1 MKRTGIGIAAAVV
14 LAACASA
21 AIDDRDFGL
30 GKGSVFDAATPAAY
44 TLDAGRAVPRA
55 LATPPVITHPI
66 DAYPPIG
73 TSANPCLT
81 CHGRPA
87 GAAAA
92 AKGAPAAA
100 PPDHFAAVAGGTAA
114 VSGAFWNCL
123 LCHAPQAEVPALVG
137 NRAN

>member
-1 MKRTGIGIAAAVV
+1 MKRTGIGIAAAAL

-30 GKGSVFDAATPAAY
+30 GKGSVFDSATPAAY
-44 TLDAGRAVPRA
+44 TLDAGRAAPRA

-66 DAYPPIG
+66 DTYPPIG
-73 TSANPCLT
+73 TAANPCLA
-81 CHGRPA
+81 CHDRPA
-87 GAAAA
+87 AAAA
-92 AKGAPAAA
+92 AKGAPAAV
-100 PPDHFAAVAGGTAA
+100 PPDHVAAATAGKAT
-114 VSGAFWNCL
+114 VSGAYWNCL